1 MKQSGGLTIVG
12 LGITPGQTTVET
24 IGAIKSARHL
34 VALTDNPA
42 TLAWLETLHPQM
54 QSFRSFYSKSKPR
67 SKTYEDIVEHVLQML
82 RQGRRVCFALYGHPA
97 VFARPAHELIR
108 RARHEGFPA
117 RMLPGISAED
127 CLFADLNIDPGHG
140 CQSYEATD
148 FLLRRRPIDPYS
160 ALILWQ
166 IAVIGE
172 ISCPGAPKRKNLS
185 ILAKTLSD
193 IYPRDHQVTLYV
205 AAMFP
210 GCRPT
215 CDQVALR
222 RLAGAPVDPMSTLFI
237 PPLGVRPPDKKMLRR
252 LGMA

>member
-1 MKQSGGLTIVG
+1 MKLLGSLTIVG
-12 LGITPGQTTVET
+12 LGITPGQTTIET

-54 QSFRSFYSKSKPR
+54 QSLRSFYSRSKPR
-67 SKTYEDIVEHVLQML
+67 SKTYEDIVEHFLQML

-108 RARHEGFPA
+108 RARQEGFPA

-148 FLLRRRPIDPYS
+148 FLLRRRPIDPFS

-166 IAVIGE
+166 IAVIGQTY
-172 ISCPGAPKRKNLS
+172 CPGRTKRNNLS
-185 ILAKTLSD
+185 ILAKTLRD
-193 IYPRDHQVTLYV
+193 IYPRDHQVTLYM

-210 GCRPT
+210 GCPPT
-215 CDQVALR
+215 CDRVALYA
-222 RLAGAPVDPMSTLFI
+222 LASAPVHPMSTLFV
-237 PPLGVRPPDKKMLRR
+237 PALDVPPPDKQMLRR